1 MIASTKDLSR
11 KILNSP
17 TFVQPCVVDAGKKIL
32 MATNWVFL
40 DGKAHVE
47 YRKGLNVLFTRKS
60 LATYI
65 PEQMKVYDTYFKAC
79 LAKSEEGPVP
89 YMHIFRDLNTAVSC
103 RTFFGYWIEDSQIKQ
118 ISDDYWY
125 ITAAMELV
133 NFPIA
138 LPYTKVWY
146 GIQARKTV
154 MKAFE
159 AASAKSRKAMLAGA
173 EPVCMVDAWIKAM
186 LDAQKFSKSGA
197 DKADM
202 TAPVLIR
209 DFSDSEIAQTMLSF
223 LFASQDATSS
233 AMCWMF
239 QLLCDNP
246 DIYAKVRAEQL
257 EVRGGNPDAEVDMDM
272 AEKMVFSKAMVKET
286 LRLRPPVLM
295 VPYEAKKA
303 FPVSPEYTVP
313 KGAMVIPTFWHSLH
327 DEVAYPKP
335 DEWTPER
342 WISGSA
348 DQYPQNFLVF
358 GTGPHHCLGQ
368 NYAVLH
374 LMLAAGVACMK
385 YDITHHK
392 TDKSENIKIFATI
405 FPEDDVVLDWK
416 KSEYNRD

>member
-209 DFSDSEIAQTMLSF
+209 DFSDSEIGRPCFLSC
-223 LFASQDATSS
+223 LH
-233 AMCWMF
+233 
-239 QLLCDNP
+239 L
-246 DIYAKVRAEQL
+246 
-257 EVRGGNPDAEVDMDM
+257 
-272 AEKMVFSKAMVKET
+272 KMP
-286 LRLRPPVLM
+286 LRPPCVGCSSFFVTTRTSMPKSVRSSWRFVEATRMLKLTWTWPRRWSSQKQWSRRPCVFVL
-295 VPYEAKKA
+295 P
-303 FPVSPEYTVP
+303 
-313 KGAMVIPTFWHSLH
+313 
-327 DEVAYPKP
+327 
-335 DEWTPER
+335 
-342 WISGSA
+342 
-348 DQYPQNFLVF
+348 
-358 GTGPHHCLGQ
+358 C
-368 NYAVLH
+368 
-374 LMLAAGVACMK
+374 
-385 YDITHHK
+385 
-392 TDKSENIKIFATI
+392 
-405 FPEDDVVLDWK
+405 
-416 KSEYNRD
+416 